1 MSDKYRSKSMTD
13 LRLSGWE
20 LLFIFVFATSS
31 LKISA
36 TVIALQIE
44 LLLLSFLSLDKGL

>member
-1 MSDKYRSKSMTD
+1 MTN

-20 LLFIFVFATSS
+20 LVFVFATSS
-31 LKISA
+31 LKIFA

-44 LLLLSFLSLDKGL
+44 LLFLFFLLLDKGLKNTE